1 MTVRIEITG
10 DTAADVRKQM
20 LDLIGG
26 NPVTFVPE
34 LPTVDGKPIEVADE
48 VEETKKVVETKKV
61 PPKKTPEKAKEP
73 EKKPEPE
80 PEPTDGDEV
89 GENPKDEDTDS
100 EQTEV
105 TYEDLQKAMLR
116 LTKAYNLDREKAA
129 GILKHFGVG
138 HGADLK
144 KSDYPEAFRMAEDLI
159 AKAPK

>member
-1 MTVRIEITG
+1 MIKIEITG
-10 DTAADVRKQM
+10 DTADEVFAQLTGLVGRSTQNVTLADVSVEIVE
-20 LDLIGG
+20 DE
-26 NPVTFVPE
+26 NEAVTE
-34 LPTVDGKPIEVADE
+34 KA
-48 VEETKKVVETKKV
+48 TKKPPAKKS
-61 PPKKTPEKAKEP
+61 PEKAKEP

-80 PEPTDGDEV
+80 PVEEDEPVEEETFK
-89 GENPKDEDTDS
+89 PKEDDD

-116 LTKAYNLDREKAA
+116 LTKAYNLDRSKAA
-129 GILKHFGVG
+129 GILQHFGVG